1 MQLLVTAVVMQ
12 TRNHS
17 QPRWSSPLHSWM
29 THSLHLELCQGCGL
43 ESMLTWVCGLRA
55 EEEKKRR
62 AFFLDFCRISLNSL
76 EIRYVTSLSIPMH
89 LPPLSLSLSIVS
101 LCLSSCFVCFFVS
114 LSVGMHLPIWTYL
127 PFYQPINLSVCLSG
141 SLHSVLRQ

>member
-55 EEEKKRR
+55 EEEKRRR

-89 LPPLSLSLSIVS
+89 LPPLSLS
-101 LCLSSCFVCFFVS
+101 FNRFFVS
-114 LSVGMHLPIWTYL
+114 LVLLCLLLCVAICRHAFTYL
-127 PFYQPINLSVCLSG
+127 DLSTFLSTYQPVCLSVCL
-141 SLHSVLRQ
+141 VLCIVF

>member
-55 EEEKKRR
+55 EEEKRRR

-89 LPPLSLSLSIVS
+89 LPPLSLS
-101 LCLSSCFVCFFVS
+101 FNRFFVS
-114 LSVGMHLPIWTYL
+114 LVLLCLLLCVPICRHAFTYL
-127 PFYQPINLSVCLSG
+127 DLSTFLSTYQPVCLSVWF
-141 SLHSVLRQ
+141 SA